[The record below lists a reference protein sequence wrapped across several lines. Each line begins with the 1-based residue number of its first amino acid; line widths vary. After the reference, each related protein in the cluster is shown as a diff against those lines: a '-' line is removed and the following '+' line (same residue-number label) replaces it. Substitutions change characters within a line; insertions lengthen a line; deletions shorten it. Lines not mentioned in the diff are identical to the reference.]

1 MDLRHTKQKKFPKI
15 NKKKR
20 TLANEIR
27 PAGVLSWST
36 RDFYYFFLKF
46 SSQHPISQRPYLI
59 KKEVRHKTKQ
69 TGNEIRLRVEY

>member
-36 RDFYYFFLKF
+36 RDFYYFFFEIFF
-46 SSQHPISQRPYLI
+46 SAPDFTTT
-59 KKEVRHKTKQ
+59 VFD
-69 TGNEIRLRVEY
+69 

>member
-1 MDLRHTKQKKFPKI
+1 MKYVR
-15 NKKKR
+15 
-20 TLANEIR
+20 LAFCRGQRETFII
-27 PAGVLSWST
+27 
-36 RDFYYFFLKF
+36 FFLKF